1 MLFSWKAKVWLRDFS
16 FTDFK
21 VQYNSKP
28 VQVCEDIG
36 FEFGEDLAKQDQF
49 FQNKFLVFGNIRN
62 PDKDN

>member
-1 MLFSWKAKVWLRDFS
+1 MLFSWKGKVWLRDFS
-16 FTDFK
+16 FTDFN

-36 FEFGEDLAKQDQF
+36 FQFGEDLAKQDKF

-62 PDKDN
+62 PEKDN